1 MASKCSIFTRRA
13 AIVRFTALIAGAGPL
28 VLDETRGAAAPKPAC
43 NERPA
48 PLLAFDDVRGV
59 RTKWRSLA
67 RDERNTIEP
76 DMAGLPL
83 KAWMANLEAVGINLA
98 EINLD
103 PVNKLATQPSLSD
116 RDLMQGV
123 GAVYTPDA
131 ERTDTQRA
139 RLYELQ
145 RDIIPQK
152 GYTAAQRDQVQL
164 DFLRRL
170 EDLRRR
176 GEITGSVRFLVH
188 QRLWFRPVRNWKTE
202 QKEHEHATEFI
213 DDMASFIRQAE
224 SNCLGHWLAGVRLGE
239 HSNNNMNELLPLLV
253 ELARGIND
261 RTGGWL
267 KGRLFLANGGGWGAE
282 YNGINQVVGADGR
295 PYQFLALMAA
305 EAGGFAFGYK
315 WMQFHDG
322 LGADITSHIA
332 DAECAP
338 GRGCDP
344 NSVADWETYLGRILG
359 FNDLVAYIKAH
370 RAQYPRHANVVFL
383 GDSSDAATGLTRVG
397 NDGRMVDGPA
407 LIALR
412 RLFAKAGPSGF
423 RGRVFMNGY
432 STAETM
438 RHLGVGGSVD
448 IGRAL
453 YYGDGS
459 SKARLLLESRQI
471 WQRWPAG

>member
-1 MASKCSIFTRRA
+1 MAASKPSRYTRRG
-13 AIVRFTALIAGAGPL
+13 AIVRLGAMVAGAGSCVVPMDVTL
-28 VLDETRGAAAPKPAC
+28 GAAPAKPAC
-43 NERPA
+43 DVRAA

-67 RDERNTIEP
+67 RDERNTIQP
-76 DMAGLPL
+76 DLADLPL
-83 KAWMANLEAVGINLA
+83 RAWMANLEAIGVNVA

-123 GAVYTPDA
+123 GAIYTPNS
-131 ERTDTQRA
+131 ERTDSQRA
-139 RLYELQ
+139 RVAALEQ
-145 RDIIPQK
+145 DIIPQK
-152 GYTAAQRDQVQL
+152 GYTAAQRDAIQI

-176 GEITGSVRFLVH
+176 GEIAGSVRFLIH
-188 QRLWFRPVRNWKTE
+188 QRLWFRPARK
-202 QKEHEHATEFI
+202 QKEQEHAAEFT

-224 SNCLGHWLAGVRLGE
+224 SNCLGHWIAGIRLGE
-239 HSNNNMNELLPLLV
+239 HSNNNMYELLPLLV
-253 ELARGIND
+253 ELAGGINA

-267 KGRLFLANGGGWGAE
+267 KEHLFLANGGGWGAE
-282 YNGINQVVGADGR
+282 YTGIDHVVGADGR
-295 PYQFLALMAA
+295 PYPFFPSIAA
-305 EAGGFAFGYK
+305 ETGGFAFGYK
-315 WMQFHDG
+315 WMQFHDR
-322 LGADITSHIA
+322 LGGDIMSHMA
-332 DAECAP
+332 DAQCAP
-338 GRGCDP
+338 GRACDP
-344 NSVADWETYLGRILG
+344 NVVADWETYLGRILG
-359 FNDLVAYIKAH
+359 FNDLAAYIAAN
-370 RAQYPRHANVVFL
+370 RGRYPRHANVVFL
-383 GDSSDAATGLTRVG
+383 GDSSDSATGLIRIG
-397 NDGRMVDGPA
+397 NDGRMVDSPA

-438 RHLGVGGSVD
+438 RHPSEVGSVD

-453 YYGDGS
+453 YYVDPSG
-459 SKARLLLESRQI
+459 KARLLPKSRLI